1 MPYLHAQKGEEGE
14 AMTHDK
20 ALKVA
25 RGFFGHGIATDC
37 HLAAPCY
44 KCDALASLIEA
55 QRAEAVEEAR
65 AGIERAAR
73 IEALTEACSAAECSE
88 RGDTIRLMLGQL
100 VKTARLKEASN
111 G

>member
-25 RGFFGHGIATDC
+25 RGFFGHGIATGC

-65 AGIERAAR
+65 AGIELRAKLEMLKWVHEHLTFESASR
-73 IEALTEACSAAECSE
+73 YKYVIESE
-88 RGDTIRLMLGQL
+88 L
-100 VKTARLKEASN
+100 ARLKEASN

>member
-1 MPYLHAQKGEEGE
+1 
-14 AMTHDK
+14 MTHDK

-25 RGFFGHGIATDC
+25 RGFFGHGIATGC

-44 KCDALASLIEA
+44 QCDALASLIES

-73 IEALTEACSAAECSE
+73 IEALEKCKTMRKKLYTEFGCEGKFALVLATPIWWIESE
-88 RGDTIRLMLGQL
+88 L
-100 VKTARLKEASN
+100 ASLKEASN
-111 G
+111 EATNT